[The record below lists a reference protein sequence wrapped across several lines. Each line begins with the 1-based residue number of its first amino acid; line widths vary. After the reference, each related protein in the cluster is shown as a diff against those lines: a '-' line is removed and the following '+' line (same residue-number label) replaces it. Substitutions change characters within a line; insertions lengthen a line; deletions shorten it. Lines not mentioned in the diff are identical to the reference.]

1 MHANRNYRKNMEWK
15 QHIMSEVWS
24 GEATQ
29 EQWCEPNQ
37 ICEPILLFNSLKP
50 VAAAPS
56 FPTLSLPPI
65 HLQPSP
71 IFAPPHRLTVFSEFY
86 NSSPPSVTTLL
97 TRCRVRWGQQ
107 SSELALPSYVVP
119 LHLQDKPEYG
129 KGPHAVEEVTEVTYL
144 VALPKTDLWHYQH
157 KSAQVHDQPVYD
169 PLQPV
174 STCSTISTPTWTS

>member
-1 MHANRNYRKNMEWK
+1 MHANGNYRKNMEWK
-15 QHIMSEVWS
+15 VQQHIMSEVWS

-29 EQWCEPNQ
+29 EQWSEPNQ
-37 ICEPILLFNSLKP
+37 ICEPILLFNSVKP

-56 FPTLSLPPI
+56 FPTLSLPYTFNPPPF
-65 HLQPSP
+65 LPLLTGSLCFLNFTTP
-71 IFAPPHRLTVFSEFY
+71 PPHL
-86 NSSPPSVTTLL
+86 SPQ
-97 TRCRVRWGQQ
+97 CQQ
-107 SSELALPSYVVP
+107 SSEVVLPSYVVP

-174 STCSTISTPTWTS
+174 STCSTLSTPTWTS